1 MTNQIIDTKSLIL
14 SSVLFLKHHST
25 EITYE
30 LESICFGSH
39 QQACWV

>member
-1 MTNQIIDTKSLIL
+1 MTNQIIVTQSLIL
-14 SSVLFLKHHST
+14 SNVLFLKHYYT

-39 QQACWV
+39 QQAC

>member
-14 SSVLFLKHHST
+14 WSVLFLNHHRT

-30 LESICFGSH
+30 LESICFGNH
-39 QQACWV
+39 QQACYV